1 MKKTHIG
8 ESACIFALLLS
19 TLVSGGEKGRTPV
32 TDDVATLDILKGNI
46 PQDYRIP
53 VDHTPKAV
61 SGKCWLQLNLYP
73 VEKSLKQLA
82 HQFSNLSINRENIT
96 MFITM
101 LQGLRFM
108 LGNEELLKKRTLKC
122 LFEGNNCVSLRLK
135 NIRPPQDVAMQA
147 YECHYRTAH
156 WPTDRYFEHV
166 KEVLGA
172 ASSVSGMV
180 DCAPPPCA
188 TTEPPPAVTL
198 GNELQYRYGERVNM
212 NLPVL
217 LLSPVLFIISLATWM
232 VLRRTGVC
240 VCVKRGSRDE
250 PTGAESP
257 PEPQGTEA
265 QCGAAPGSPLQL
277 SLMSLERSTQSIVI
291 VDVPDDSE
299 V

>member
-108 LGNEELLKKRTLKC
+108 LGNEEL
-122 LFEGNNCVSLRLK
+122 
-135 NIRPPQDVAMQA
+135 DVAMQA